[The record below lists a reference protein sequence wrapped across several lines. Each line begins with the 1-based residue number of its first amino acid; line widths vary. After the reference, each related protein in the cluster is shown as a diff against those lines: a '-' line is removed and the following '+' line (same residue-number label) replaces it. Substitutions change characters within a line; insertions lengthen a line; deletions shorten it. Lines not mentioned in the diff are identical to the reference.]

1 MFFNTGEISFEESVL
16 LHIARGDWAIE
27 ALRDPEIEGDFT
39 SWIVVLHYGPVP
51 EGLRLEEL
59 SNIRAK
65 FIAECDWDSLQ
76 NAKDSFRKR
85 DIVFHNC
92 HKSDEVVLWNSFE
105 LFDQLH
111 LLQLLDCF
119 AYKQEVSQRLSIIF
133 IDEYL
138 WQATSESQLERLGK
152 REPVSEKQL
161 VLGQLS
167 WTAFTAPTPELMLE
181 LMQECTSVLPFL
193 QNALFRLFEEFPAE
207 WSGLPRTEHCIL
219 EQV

>member
-1 MFFNTGEISFEESVL
+1 MN
-16 LHIARGDWAIE
+16 
-27 ALRDPEIEGDFT
+27 
-39 SWIVVLHYGPVP
+39 VLHDEPVP

-59 SNIRAK
+59 SNIRTK
-65 FIAECDWDSLQ
+65 FIAECDWVSLQ

-85 DIVFHNC
+85 DIVFYNW
-92 HKSDEVVLWNSFE
+92 HKSDEVVLWNSLE
-105 LFDQLH
+105 LFDQFH

-119 AYKQEVSQRLSIIF
+119 AYKQKVSQRLSIIF

-167 WTAFTAPTPELMLE
+167 WTAFTAPTSELMLE
-181 LMQECTSVLPFL
+181 LMQEYAPVLPFL
-193 QNALFRLFEEFPAE
+193 QNALFRLFEEFTAE
-207 WSGLPRTEHCIL
+207 WSGLPRTEHCFYSK
-219 EQV
+219 

>member
-1 MFFNTGEISFEESVL
+1 MN
-16 LHIARGDWAIE
+16 
-27 ALRDPEIEGDFT
+27 
-39 SWIVVLHYGPVP
+39 VLHDGPVP

-219 EQV
+219 EQVRGGIS

>member
-1 MFFNTGEISFEESVL
+1 MN
-16 LHIARGDWAIE
+16 
-27 ALRDPEIEGDFT
+27 
-39 SWIVVLHYGPVP
+39 VLHDGPVP

-65 FIAECDWDSLQ
+65 FIAECDWDSLE

-193 QNALFRLFEEFPAE
+193 QNALFCLFEEFTVE
-207 WSGLPRTEHCIL
+207 WSGLPRTSIAF
-219 EQV
+219 

>member
-1 MFFNTGEISFEESVL
+1 MYFIMDLCLKDFVL
-16 LHIARGDWAIE
+16 RNSLI
-27 ALRDPEIEGDFT
+27 F
-39 SWIVVLHYGPVP
+39 
-51 EGLRLEEL
+51 EL
-59 SNIRAK
+59 S
-65 FIAECDWDSLQ
+65 SLQ
-76 NAKDSFRKR
+76 NVIGILLKMLKTLFGKWTL
-85 DIVFHNC
+85 VFHNC
-92 HKSDEVVLWNSFE
+92 HKYDEVVLWNSFE

-167 WTAFTAPTPELMLE
+167 WTAFTAPTPELML
-181 LMQECTSVLPFL
+181 
-193 QNALFRLFEEFPAE
+193 
-207 WSGLPRTEHCIL
+207 
-219 EQV
+219 

>member
-1 MFFNTGEISFEESVL
+1 MNVI
-16 LHIARGDWAIE
+16 
-27 ALRDPEIEGDFT
+27 
-39 SWIVVLHYGPVP
+39 YNGPVP
-51 EGLRLEEL
+51 EGLSLEEL

-65 FIAECDWDSLQ
+65 FIAECDWDTLQ
-76 NAKDSFRKR
+76 IAKDSFRKR

-105 LFDQLH
+105 LSDLLH

-119 AYKQEVSQRLSIIF
+119 AYKQEVSQRLSIIY

-138 WQATSESQLERLGK
+138 REVTSEYQLERLGK

-167 WTAFTAPTPELMLE
+167 WTVFTAPTPELML
-181 LMQECTSVLPFL
+181 
-193 QNALFRLFEEFPAE
+193 
-207 WSGLPRTEHCIL
+207 
-219 EQV
+219 

>member
-1 MFFNTGEISFEESVL
+1 MN
-16 LHIARGDWAIE
+16 
-27 ALRDPEIEGDFT
+27 
-39 SWIVVLHYGPVP
+39 VLHDGPVP

-65 FIAECDWDSLQ
+65 FIAECDWDSHE

-138 WQATSESQLERLGK
+138 W
-152 REPVSEKQL
+152 
-161 VLGQLS
+161 
-167 WTAFTAPTPELMLE
+167 
-181 LMQECTSVLPFL
+181 
-193 QNALFRLFEEFPAE
+193 
-207 WSGLPRTEHCIL
+207 
-219 EQV
+219 

>member
-1 MFFNTGEISFEESVL
+1 MFSNTVEINFQESVF
-16 LHIARGDWAIE
+16 LHNIVNGDFATE
-27 ALRDPEIEGDFT
+27 ALRDSRIEEDFL
-39 SWIVVLHYGPVP
+39 SWMDVLHDGPVP
-51 EGLRLEEL
+51 DGLRLEEL

-65 FIAECDWDSLQ
+65 FIAEYDWNSLE
-76 NAKDSFRKR
+76 NAKDSFRER
-85 DIVFHNC
+85 GIVFHNC
-92 HKSDEVVLWNSFE
+92 HKSDEVVLWNNFE

-167 WTAFTAPTPELMLE
+167 WTALL
-181 LMQECTSVLPFL
+181 L
-193 QNALFRLFEEFPAE
+193 QHLNWCLN
-207 WSGLPRTEHCIL
+207 
-219 EQV
+219 

>member
-1 MFFNTGEISFEESVL
+1 MN
-16 LHIARGDWAIE
+16 
-27 ALRDPEIEGDFT
+27 
-39 SWIVVLHYGPVP
+39 VLHDGPVP

-65 FIAECDWDSLQ
+65 FIAECDWDSLE

-181 LMQECTSVLPFL
+181 LMQEYTSVLPFL

-219 EQV
+219 EQVRGGIS